1 MVIEDFYIYIFII
14 KSINILLKIMKSIS
28 KITSIL
34 ILIIK
39 RYFEKISFFK
49 LIFTLKTCYSYF
61 KNF

>member
-14 KSINILLKIMKSIS
+14 KSINTLLKIMKSIS